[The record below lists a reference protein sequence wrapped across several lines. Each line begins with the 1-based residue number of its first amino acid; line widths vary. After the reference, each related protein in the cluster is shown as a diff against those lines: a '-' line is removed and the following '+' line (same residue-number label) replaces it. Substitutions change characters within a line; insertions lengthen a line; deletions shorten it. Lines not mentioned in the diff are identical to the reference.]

1 MFSLSS
7 LSLSLFCPT
16 SYNVKYNLT
25 YAMPALMTLR
35 LYGLMIIFLNAKL
48 SFGTKGHFWR
58 QWKYKTQFYP
68 KERLLSL
75 CQQSL
80 VLEWHLIKV
89 HSPVQ
94 YHAFGMPGRPANST
108 MYLLP
113 VDVGSFPQETTR
125 VLLCFLKCSN
135 RICSL
140 ERQNSYFSSNSICWA
155 CHLDSSWAGPEDSL
169 SGKGMVCIWGHGSS
183 QRG

>member
-1 MFSLSS
+1 
-7 LSLSLFCPT
+7 
-16 SYNVKYNLT
+16 
-25 YAMPALMTLR
+25 MPALMTLR

-155 CHLDSSWAGPEDSL
+155 CRLDSSWALP
-169 SGKGMVCIWGHGSS
+169 SGFILGWSWRQSKQKRHGLHLRTWKFSKRLTRTTEKDVKS
-183 QRG
+183 FVIKRL